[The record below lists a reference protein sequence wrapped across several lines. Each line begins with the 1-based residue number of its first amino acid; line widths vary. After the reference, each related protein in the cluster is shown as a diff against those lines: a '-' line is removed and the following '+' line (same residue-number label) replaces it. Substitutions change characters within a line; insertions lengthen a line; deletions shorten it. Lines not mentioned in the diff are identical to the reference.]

1 MDAEDAIKKDESYV
15 KGYYR
20 KGQALFALRKYKDA
34 KASFQKVIKLQP
46 KDKDARERFE
56 QCNKEIKRILFEKAI
71 ETEEEDPF
79 KDLHIDSMNIDKD
92 YSGPHIKQNGIDSEF
107 VIEMIEH
114 FKNQKKIP
122 LKYLY
127 YILIKSKEILEKSPN
142 VVEIDISANGIAS
155 INFF

>member
-1 MDAEDAIKKDESYV
+1 MDAEEAIKKDENYV

-20 KGQALFALRKYKDA
+20 KGQALFSLRKYKDA

-56 QCNKEIKRILFEKAI
+56 QCNKEVKRILFEKAI

-79 KDLHIDSMNIDKD
+79 KDLHIHSMNVDKD
-92 YSGPHIKQNGIDSEF
+92 YSGPHMKENGIDSEF
-107 VIEMIEH
+107 VVEMIEH

-127 YILIKSKEILEKSPN
+127 YILEQVKPLLEKSPN
-142 VVEIDISANGIAS
+142 VVEINIGKNGIS
-155 INFF
+155 GN